1 MEKGK
6 VTFGMIKYAKN
17 MINNFLEKL
26 KITDIAKM
34 PAGDSLFDQGP
45 QGGKLPTERAEA
57 YYTIVAHG
65 LFLCKR
71 VRPYIEPTMAVLCT
85 RVKDPNKAYYWGKL
99 VRLMKYLNGIK
110 KKKLT

>member
-1 MEKGK
+1 MRNSRSLILLRCLL
-6 VTFGMIKYAKN
+6 VTAYLTKA
-17 MINNFLEKL
+17 
-26 KITDIAKM
+26 
-34 PAGDSLFDQGP
+34 P

-57 YYTIVAHG
+57 YYTIVAYG